1 MLSVGS
7 MIKVNVKSE
16 VRDRVG
22 DIHLIPQEISWHRYI
37 GCHSSCNEIR
47 SYWI

>member
-22 DIHLIPQEISWHRYI
+22 DIHLRYPKKFLGI
-37 GCHSSCNEIR
+37 DTSAVIAPAMF
-47 SYWI
+47 